1 LGLVGLINAPWMR
14 QNRRYAVVA
23 NMVLA
28 ALLTPSDIGGMLIL
42 AIPMMLLYEMAIW
55 VVAAS
60 ARSRASINDPLPDD
74 SNSNQN
80 HEPS

>member
-1 LGLVGLINAPWMR
+1 
-14 QNRRYAVVA
+14 
-23 NMVLA
+23 MVLA

-60 ARSRASINDPLPDD
+60 ARSKEKSSDPSSDD
-74 SNSNQN
+74 MSMN
-80 HEPS
+80 HDHESA